1 MGNGVSNSM
10 DKSRR
15 INNIVEWLDT
25 VCEAKKTLFE
35 NRKFGDYSIKTG
47 EEDRPVLFVTEKTFN
62 AFARHIDVCIEENA
76 VDYVFSRVL
85 RRSFLYK
92 GVLVLTVVTQ

>member
-1 MGNGVSNSM
+1 M
-10 DKSRR
+10 DRGERMK
-15 INNIVEWLDT
+15 NIIEWLDT
-25 VCEAKKTLFE
+25 VCEAKKTLFD
-35 NRKFGDYSIKTG
+35 NQKFGDYSIKTG

>member
-1 MGNGVSNSM
+1 M
-10 DKSRR
+10 K
-15 INNIVEWLDT
+15 NIIEWLDT

-35 NRKFGDYSIKTG
+35 NRKFGDYSIKIG
-47 EEDRPVLFVTEKTFN
+47 EEDRPVLFVDSKTFN
-62 AFARHIDVCIEENA
+62 AFARHIDVCIEENT

-92 GVLVLTVVTQ
+92 GILILTVVTQ